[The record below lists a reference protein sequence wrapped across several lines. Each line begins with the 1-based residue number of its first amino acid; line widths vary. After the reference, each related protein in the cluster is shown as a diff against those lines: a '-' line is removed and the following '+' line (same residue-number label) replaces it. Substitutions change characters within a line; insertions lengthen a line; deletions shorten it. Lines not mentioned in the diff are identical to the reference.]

1 MRPKLD
7 HFLEVAY
14 GQYARA
20 ELIASDPLQVP
31 YRYTRSVDKEVAA
44 FIAAGMSFGSVPTI
58 LRAAD
63 TALAPLGEQPADR
76 LMEMTARD
84 CAHAA
89 AGFNHRWI
97 FAEDLAALYQMLGGA
112 LREAGALEP
121 LFADGMTDAAEDVRP
136 GLAALNLAL
145 GRHLS
150 PAQSERRGTRY
161 FLSSAHGPGAAKRL
175 HMFTRWMVRTGDVD
189 MGLWGAAKPHQLIV
203 PLDTHVGRIARYI
216 GLTSLK
222 SPGLA
227 MALDITRSLR
237 QVDAE
242 DPVRFDF
249 VLSRLGILGACPRKR
264 SAVHC
269 QSCALFA
276 VCRL

>member
-1 MRPKLD
+1 MRRKLG

-14 GQYARA
+14 TQYARP

-31 YRYTRSVDKEVAA
+31 YRYTRRVDKEVAA
-44 FIAAGMSFGSVPTI
+44 FIAAWLSFGSVPTI

-63 TALAPLGEQPADR
+63 TALAPLGERPAER
-76 LMEMTARD
+76 LLEMKRED
-84 CAHAA
+84 CEQAA
-89 AGFNHRWI
+89 KGFNHRWI
-97 FAEDLAALYQMLGGA
+97 FAEDMAAVYQMLGGA
-112 LREAGALEP
+112 LKEAGGLEP
-121 LFADGMTDAAEDVRP
+121 LFAAGMTSDAEDVRP
-136 GLAALNLAL
+136 GLAALNQAL

-150 PAQSERRGTRY
+150 EAQAARRGTRY
-161 FLSSAHGPGAAKRL
+161 FLSSANGPGAAKRL
-175 HMFTRWMVRTGDVD
+175 HMFTRWMVRSGDVD
-189 MGLWGAAKPHQLIV
+189 MGLWSSAKAHQLIV

-237 QVDAE
+237 RVDVE

-264 SAVHC
+264 RATHC
-269 QSCALFA
+269 KTCALFS